1 MKVSKDTIKVIAL
14 LKKHNVSA
22 NDLIGLLMS
31 ALEIEIENVCAGE
44 DYLNENR
51 DQAILG
57 ELDCLWAELH
67 ANDKKARITNRIEK
81 LNQ

>member
-1 MKVSKDTIKVIAL
+1 MMKVSKDTIKVIAL

-31 ALEIEIENVCAGE
+31 ALETEIENVCSGE

-51 DQAILG
+51 DQALLG
-57 ELDCLWAELH
+57 ELDRLWAELH
-67 ANDKKARITNRIEK
+67 VKDKGQWG
-81 LNQ
+81 L